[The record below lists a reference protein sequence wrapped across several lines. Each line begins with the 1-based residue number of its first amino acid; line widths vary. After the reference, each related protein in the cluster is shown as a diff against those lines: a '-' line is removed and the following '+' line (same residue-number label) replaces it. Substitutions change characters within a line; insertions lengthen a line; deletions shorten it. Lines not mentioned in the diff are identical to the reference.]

1 MNRLLQIISDGTSVP
16 IGTVRNVFWSLFV
29 LAVIYVVRM
38 FILGVIHRRKHDDI
52 RLQYRWRKTTTYLGS
67 FLAAFILWRI
77 WFAGSVNIST
87 YLGLL
92 SAGMAVALKE
102 PIENIAGWAFIL
114 LNRPFDVGH
123 RIQVGDIRGDVIDQG
138 MLTFVLME
146 VGEWIDAE
154 HSTGRVLHVPNGR
167 VFRDSVA
174 NYGAG
179 FEFIWHE
186 IPVLI
191 TFESDWKKAEKV
203 LSEVVERHGASASE
217 KAADKVKKASSKYM
231 IFYQKLTPTVY
242 TTVKDSGVL
251 LTMRYLCEPRRRR
264 DSEQT
269 IWKDVLAEFD
279 KHDDIELAYNTMRI
293 YRTDAAA
300 ERK

>member
-1 MNRLLQIISDGTSVP
+1 MDHFLQIISDATGLS
-16 IGTVRNVFWSLFV
+16 IGIVRNIFWSLSTLVIIYVSRMFV
-29 LAVIYVVRM
+29 LGMAYRHK
-38 FILGVIHRRKHDDI
+38 GDDI
-52 RLQYRWRKTTTYLGS
+52 RLRYRWRKTTTYIGT
-67 FLAAFILWRI
+67 FLAIFILWKI
-77 WFAGSVNIST
+77 WYAGSVNIST

-92 SAGMAVALKE
+92 SAGLAVALKE
-102 PIENIAGWAFIL
+102 PIENVAGWAFIL

-138 MLTFVLME
+138 MFTFVLME

-154 HSTGRVLHVPNGR
+154 HSTGRVVHVPNGR
-167 VFRDSVA
+167 VFRDTVA

-179 FEFIWHE
+179 FEFIWNE

-191 TFESDWKKAEKV
+191 TFESDWVKAEKV
-203 LSEVVERHGASASE
+203 LREIVERLGASASE
-217 KAADKVKKASSKYM
+217 KAAEKVRMAASKYM

-242 TTVKDSGVL
+242 TSVKDSGVL
-251 LTMRYLCEPRRRR
+251 LTMRYLCEPRSRR

-269 IWKDVLAEFD
+269 IWKDVLKELD